1 MYSDKPNTLG
11 MKNTMSASK
20 SSPKVVRDILLQINN
35 LCDTGFA
42 AAVHIRYTRP
52 SLLYQTYSQ
61 KWSDHYSEMG
71 FMMVDPVV
79 HWGLAHDGLIR
90 WDDLKDQDT
99 AGVLVSALDHGLENG
114 WTYSVGVPESRT
126 IVGLTKSGAPFT
138 PEQVEHI
145 IGLVE
150 NLHEATLG
158 IAAYSAETMQQLR
171 DISF

>member
-1 MYSDKPNTLG
+1 
-11 MKNTMSASK
+11 MSASK
-20 SSPKVVRDILLQINN
+20 RSPKIVRDVLLHLNT

-42 AAVHIRYTRP
+42 VAVHIRYTRP

-99 AGVLVSALDHGLENG
+99 SGVLVSALEHGLENG

-126 IVGLTKSGAPFT
+126 IVGLTKSGVPFT
-138 PEQVEHI
+138 PEQISHVIELI
-145 IGLVE
+145 DS
-150 NLHEATLG
+150 LHEATVG
-158 IAAYSAETMQQLR
+158 IDSFSPESMQQLR
-171 DISF
+171 EISF